1 MSENPEKDLE
11 EYKEQLAMVEKELLE
26 DPTNE
31 DMLTL
36 QKELNDVIALTN
48 DLIAAKRQEEKEI
61 EEQQQLGRPE
71 GDNILPQAAVAAAM
85 AQYNRA
91 GELRVG
97 GECEALHP
105 KERRWYNAVIKSA
118 TREGYLVEFG
128 AKEQPVFLGRE
139 NVRPIGAGWAAAAAA
154 TEKRREAAEEVPTE
168 IPKWLKIKPTDSEK
182 EKQRKKKRIKTIKN
196 QMRVKKID
204 EDFDKKRSSWQSF
217 CKKKG
222 NSHESMF
229 KTTDGKVG
237 VMGSGGAM
245 TPSARKKAR
254 IDNADAI
261 RKEYELDDKDT
272 H

>member
-48 DLIAAKRQEEKEI
+48 DLIAAKRQEEKEQI
-61 EEQQQLGRPE
+61 RSSLE
-71 GDNILPQAAVAAAM
+71 GEYNILPQATVAAAM
-85 AQYNRA
+85 AQHSRA

-128 AKEQPVFLGRE
+128 ANEQPVFLGRE

-168 IPKWLKIKPTDSEK
+168 IPKWLKIKPTDNEK

-217 CKKKG
+217 CKKAG

-237 VMGSGGAM
+237 VVGSGRAM
-245 TPSARKKAR
+245 TPYARKKTK
-254 IDNADAI
+254 IDNTDAI
-261 RKEYELDDKDT
+261 RKEHELDDKDN